1 MKLPKS
7 QQTNVVFQS
16 YPLDPNHMDRHT
28 SLNHEQLITL
38 LEIASELITISDI
51 TFDQFAD
58 VVLILLED
66 IPGID
71 DESERQE
78 IVQLLW
84 SINNQT

>member
-1 MKLPKS
+1 
-7 QQTNVVFQS
+7 
-16 YPLDPNHMDRHT
+16 MDRHT